1 MESTVTT
8 ASVRATRRRLA
19 IEIALA
25 VLAVVG
31 LVMFAPP
38 ARADNVD
45 TLIGQLGDS
54 SDKIRLAAV
63 LNLTKL
69 GDARAIAPLID
80 VLNNDSQKNVRGAAA
95 KGLGTLVTSSVTGK
109 QRSDAVAALNN
120 ALNHPAPFVQAQ
132 AQAALNLINSNS
144 PTTAGPPSGKPGGV
158 YVNIGP
164 MASKTG
170 NASVDAKI
178 RALMEKTATKTV
190 GKVGNMP
197 TTWPG
202 GVPTAAA
209 LTSKNVQGF
218 YIDGTTNQLK
228 VDISG
233 SNATVSCKVSML
245 LADFPNKSIFG
256 FLNGGAKVQ
265 GSSSPAD
272 IALASDDC
280 VSAVVE
286 DLISK
291 KIVPTIQGKAGL
303 SASGSSPGPSKG
315 GTP

>member
-8 ASVRATRRRLA
+8 ASVRAARRRIA

-25 VLAVVG
+25 ALAVVG
-31 LVMFAPP
+31 LMMFAPP

-45 TLIGQLGDS
+45 TLVGQLGDS

-69 GDARAIAPLID
+69 GDPRAVAPLIG
-80 VLNNDSQKNVRGAAA
+80 VLNNDPQKNVRGAAA
-95 KGLGTLVTSSVTGK
+95 KGLGTLVTASVTGK
-109 QRSDAVAALNN
+109 VRSDAVAALNN

-132 AQAALNLINSNS
+132 AQAALNLINSTS
-144 PTTAGPPSGKPGGV
+144 TTPAGPPSGKPGGV

-170 NASVDAKI
+170 NAGVDAKI
-178 RALMEKTATKTV
+178 RALMEKTALKTV
-190 GKVGNMP
+190 GKAGNMP

-218 YIDGTTNQLK
+218 YIDGTTNQLT
-228 VDISG
+228 VQISG

-265 GSSSPAD
+265 GSSSQGD
-272 IALASDDC
+272 IDLARDDC
-280 VSAVVE
+280 VAAVVE

-291 KIVPTIQGKAGL
+291 KIVPTIKDKAGL
-303 SASGSSPGPSKG
+303 SGSGSGPSSSKG